1 MTTMRSTEK
10 RQSGGENLGMRR
22 RRRRRRRRRTMYSEA
37 IVVIVPIAALD
48 DVDTTSASYS
58 YRDYLVHW
66 TR

>member
-1 MTTMRSTEK
+1 
-10 RQSGGENLGMRR
+10 
-22 RRRRRRRRRTMYSEA
+22 MYSEA